1 MSPSHVDWVAI
12 ALLIVVMGLAITTIR
27 ERMRVNRNMLTRV
40 KREQRRTE

>member
-12 ALLIVVMGLAITTIR
+12 ALLIVVMGLAITAIR
-27 ERMRVNRNMLTRV
+27 EQRRVNRNRVQRV